1 MTLEEKIAALPL
13 DLRIRV
19 EEYVDFLQN
28 RRGNYNQ
35 TISQDFS
42 MMADVMDDEV
52 PGRGGSEIPQAIPV
66 PPVPPESLV
75 SHSPPSGIRG
85 RTDSSG
91 IILAEEQAVEHENSD
106 YVDFAD
112 INSRFGH
119 TPKEE
124 EGQKG
129 SSRLRRLLDWM

>member
-1 MTLEEKIAALPL
+1 MKLEEKIAALPL

-19 EEYVDFLQN
+19 EEYVDFLQS
-28 RRGNYNQ
+28 RRKNYNQ

-42 MMADVMDDEV
+42 MMTGVMDDEV
-52 PGRGGSEIPQAIPV
+52 PDWGSSEVPPAIPV
-66 PPVPPESLV
+66 PPETPV
-75 SHSPPSGIRG
+75 SHSPPSGVRG

-119 TPKEE
+119 MPKEE
-124 EGQKG
+124 EEQKG